1 MRLITTSVLAA
12 LLCARPPL
20 FAGPPDANTILKRVD
35 ELRNPLVNFSLDLQL
50 VSYQNDRA
58 ESSEFRIYGQ
68 GSDKSL
74 VEFVSPAAEKGK
86 FLLMLRDA
94 MWIYLP
100 DTSRPVRIS
109 PLQRLMGEASNGD
122 VARTNYSVDYSVP
135 SMTEE
140 ETNGTSAYVL
150 ELQAKDPNLSYS
162 RVRLWVAK
170 KDLSPIKADYYV
182 SSGKLMKTLVFQAF
196 GTVNGIRMAT
206 GVEILDDVRPG
217 RRTVMTYSKLE
228 TKRFPEKMF
237 QASYL
242 GKM

>member
-1 MRLITTSVLAA
+1 MRLITISVLAGVSIA
-12 LLCARPPL
+12 QPLLPAEKPN
-20 FAGPPDANTILKRVD
+20 AEAILKQVD
-35 ELRNPLVNFSLDLQL
+35 NLRNPLVNFSLDLQL
-50 VSYQNDRA
+50 VSYQNDRS
-58 ESSEFRIYGQ
+58 ESSGFRIYGQ

-94 MWIYLP
+94 MWIYVP
-100 DTSRPVRIS
+100 DTSRPIRIS
-109 PLQRLMGEASNGD
+109 PLQRLLGEASNGD

-140 ETNGTSAYVL
+140 ETDGTSAYVL
-150 ELQAKDPNLSYS
+150 ELQAKDPDLSYS

-170 KDLSPIKADYYV
+170 KDLFPLKADYYV
-182 SSGKLMKTLVFQAF
+182 SSGKLMKTLVFQTF
-196 GTVNGIRMAT
+196 GTINGIRMAT
-206 GVEILDDVRPG
+206 TLEILDDVRPG

-228 TKRFPEKMF
+228 AKRLPEKMF
-237 QASYL
+237 QATYL